1 MKFINKK
8 KWLLAGGGVTV
19 FLSVFLTNSIML
31 NHQRGRLSDQGH
43 DLLTHAENVTTQ
55 IVSAINHVQSSRIDS
70 CDKQAIAALREVI
83 WRYVNV
89 NDLGIVEHGKLAC
102 TANWGM
108 LDKPLP
114 LPDNK
119 YVVSNGYSI
128 YKGIKNY
135 LPYGVVMDMSQYNN
149 IISFTSPFAF
159 RSFLRRNMDLDF
171 SLISLNG
178 RHVFLDENKIKG
190 NSASLVKIRLCSS
203 QYDFCANVA
212 EEKQGFFSLS
222 LALMALIM
230 IAAFIIGMAFV
241 YSVLSYL
248 SERRSLEA
256 HLKKAIANK
265 KIYMEYQPLVCAK
278 NANIVGVEALVRWHD
293 KIFGQVSP
301 ELFISMAEQMN
312 VYNEISKLVIETSI
326 KELKTILQAN
336 KNFTLALNIGKY
348 EIKDPHFLDNLLLLL
363 QNNNIRPQQIKIEI
377 TERSN
382 EYYKNIAAFSLAA
395 MKRGLRI
402 ALDDFGT
409 GSSNLLWLTEV
420 FYDEIK
426 LDKFFVSGL
435 KNEYKRNILMSVLN
449 VVYKLNKQ
457 IVFEGVESKM
467 DFEFVKSFDE
477 NALIQG
483 WYFYKA
489 MPIRK
494 LTGLVLPDNSPIRE

>member
-8 KWLLAGGGVTV
+8 KWLLVGGGVTV

-43 DLLTHAENVTTQ
+43 DLLSRAENVTTQ

-83 WRYVNV
+83 WRYVKV

-159 RSFLRRNMDLDF
+159 RPFLRRNMDLDF
-171 SLISLNG
+171 SLVSLNG
-178 RHVFLDENKIKG
+178 RHVFLAENKIKG

-212 EEKQGFFSLS
+212 EKKQGFFSLS

-278 NANIVGVEALVRWHD
+278 NESIVGVEALVRWHD

-336 KNFTLALNIGKY
+336 KNFTLAINIGKY
-348 EIKDPHFLDNLLLLL
+348 EITDPHFLDNLLLLL
-363 QNNNIRPQQIKIEI
+363 QNNNVRPQQIKIEI

-382 EYYKNIAAFSLAA
+382 EYYKNITAFSLAA

-449 VVYKLNKQ
+449 VVYKLNKK

-489 MPIRK
+489 MPIKK